1 MPVYDLPAIDIYCE
15 RLNLLLRSVNDLATT
30 TGVCRAKSKAG
41 MLSKRL
47 DKPHSHP
54 EQNFDLQLQAL
65 QKVVIGE
72 YSGRRFPPA
81 LVFRP
86 KR

>member
-15 RLNLLLRSVNDLATT
+15 RLNLLLRNLNDLATT
-30 TGVCRAKSKAG
+30 TGVRRGKSKAG
-41 MLSKRL
+41 TLSKRL
-47 DKPHSHP
+47 EKPDSHP
-54 EQNFDLQLQAL
+54 EQNFDLQIQAV
-65 QKVVIGE
+65 QKGVIGE